1 MSSAERGIKTTVVC
15 CFNAVGMYVPPII
28 IFKRKRLPPELKD
41 GAPCGSI
48 VTCNETG
55 WMSSGVFLQW
65 LQHFIAWVKP
75 SSSKPILLVLDGH
88 SMHVKNLKAILL
100 ARSANVIMLL
110 LPPHTTHKAQP
121 LDKTFFKPLQT
132 YYDQSVEK
140 WLRVNVGRAVTPY
153 QVCRLFNEAY
163 CKAATMTTAINGFSS
178 CGIWPCSRD
187 VFCES
192 EFQPS
197 FSNFNQPPVS
207 TLPPQQPA
215 PATTQS
221 APASTQPAPAS
232 TLPAPATTPP
242 QQPASATT
250 PSQQP
255 APATT
260 QPQQPAP
267 ATAATA
273 PPNQMREVYRTN
285 PDGKCFLRS
294 VAISL
299 NRKLQVNRDSYGT

>member
-1 MSSAERGIKTTVVC
+1 
-15 CFNAVGMYVPPII
+15 
-28 IFKRKRLPPELKD
+28 
-41 GAPCGSI
+41 
-48 VTCNETG
+48 
-55 WMSSGVFLQW
+55 
-65 LQHFIAWVKP
+65 
-75 SSSKPILLVLDGH
+75 
-88 SMHVKNLKAILL
+88 
-100 ARSANVIMLL
+100 MLS
-110 LPPHTTHKAQP
+110 LPPHTTRKSQP

-132 YYDQSVEK
+132 YYDQAVEK

-192 EFQPS
+192 VFQPS
-197 FSNFNQPPVS
+197 FSNFNQPPVF

-215 PATTQS
+215 PATTQP

-232 TLPAPATTPP
+232 TQPAPASTQPAPATTPPQQPAPATTPPQQPEPSTIPP

-255 APATT
+255 EPATT
-260 QPQQPAP
+260 QPQQQQQRHIRIKCVKSSEQILMANDFF
-267 ATAATA
+267 AA
-273 PPNQMREVYRTN
+273 
-285 PDGKCFLRS
+285 
-294 VAISL
+294 SL
-299 NRKLQVNRDSYGT
+299 FH